1 MFLLT
6 KLLQKIKDIKIIF
19 NSFIVS
25 ENTFLSFN
33 FNIFKTIPRT
43 RLQLKD
49 IEIFLNEE
57 SNKKIYYNLLKGE
70 SQGLLDT
77 PTEYYKKSEKERC
90 QMMKNNF
97 EVLFINL
104 FLIYCLFVFDSFN
117 QRQTIENIFL
127 LPNTVRIILTFVYSL
142 FALDFSTGMTHLT
155 LDNPITKI
163 HPISIVRNA
172 AWQFQDHH
180 DNPTDTTNP
189 PLLHVLLNKGRIYSL
204 FLSDLLVISILFN
217 KSMSM
222 FGLFVYLLG
231 FLAEWNHRVIHTN
244 LTPKHYFHNI
254 TMWLMKRGV
263 LMNPQKHYLHHQ
275 TYDVNFCTLTGWT
288 DRLVNYINKNYIIK
302 NSNNFYHS
310 RMLVVY
316 MMINFYIII
325 PLGYMLLQFLF

>member
-1 MFLLT
+1 MFLT
-6 KLLQKIKDIKIIF
+6 TLLEKIKNIVY
-19 NSFIVS
+19 SFIVP
-25 ENTFLSFN
+25 EITFLSFKY
-33 FNIFKTIPRT
+33 NINKFKTIE
-43 RLQLKD
+43 LKD

-57 SNKKIYYNLLKGE
+57 SNKEVYYNLLKGD

-104 FLIYCLFVFDSFN
+104 FLLSCLFVLDSFN
-117 QRQTIENIFL
+117 QRQTNENIFL
-127 LPNTVRIILTFVYSL
+127 LPNTVLLTFTYSL
-142 FALDFSTGMTHLT
+142 FALDFATGMTHLT

-163 HPISIVRNA
+163 HPISIIRNA

-204 FLSDLLVISILFN
+204 FLSNLLLISILFN

-244 LTPKHYFHNI
+244 LTPKHYFHNV
-254 TMWLMKRGV
+254 TMWLMKRGL
-263 LMNPQKHYLHHQ
+263 LMSPQKHYLHHQ

-288 DRLVNYINKNYIIK
+288 DGLVNYINKKYIIK
-302 NSNNFYHS
+302 NSNNFRHS

-316 MMINFYIII
+316 MMINFYIVI
-325 PLGYMLLQFLF
+325 PIGYTLLLK